1 MPKKHLYPEVSTF
14 TFFKNAKRILK
25 NPLPFHRENFE
36 ALGDTFRLNLGFSK
50 SVVFSRDPDLA
61 IYALRDNQKNFRK
74 SEIQTKDL
82 AKYVGK
88 GLLTSEGENWKM
100 QRKLMQ
106 PAFHKKNIYTLL
118 NFMLEAIDK
127 EIGRIEINKTTD
139 VFPIFN
145 DLAFKVVA
153 KSLFSDAINSD
164 EIAKLQE
171 ITEENQKMLVK
182 ELRQP
187 YKHWWFLLNGSL
199 AKNLRL
205 SQQARDILDS
215 IIKRRHI
222 SGAGEKDLLDM
233 LMGLSYED
241 GTKMNHEKLID
252 EILILFIAGHET
264 TANSLSFTIQLLA
277 QNQKVQQKLA
287 DEVVLLSKNESSP
300 FDILMSSPYTGYV
313 IQESMRLFPPVY
325 FIDRENISVD
335 TFKQKEMPE
344 GTNFLFSIYEIH
356 RNQKNWLHPN
366 DFIPERFEN
375 LESVSSFYFPF
386 GAGPRKCIGSN
397 FAMYEI
403 TLALHQ
409 LLKIFRIESIK
420 PDIEIEPLISLK
432 PKNALVRFVKR

>member
-1 MPKKHLYPEVSTF
+1 MPKNNLYPEVSTL

-127 EIGRIEINKTTD
+127 EIARIEINKTTD

-153 KSLFSDAINSD
+153 KSLFSDAINTD

-199 AKNLRL
+199 ARNLRL

-215 IIKRRHI
+215 IIKRRQI

-264 TANSLSFTIQLLA
+264 TANALSFIIQLLA

-287 DEVVLLSKNESSP
+287 DEVLLLSKNESSP

-313 IQESMRLFPPVY
+313 IQESMRLFPSVY

-335 TFKQKEMPE
+335 TFREKEIPE

-356 RNQKNWLHPN
+356 RNQENWLHPN

-409 LLKIFRIESIK
+409 LLKKFRIESIK

-432 PKNALVRFVKR
+432 PKNALVRFVTR

>member
-1 MPKKHLYPEVSTF
+1 MPEKKYFPEVSSF
-14 TFFKNAKRILK
+14 SFFKNAKRILK

-61 IYALRDNQKNFRK
+61 IYALRENQKNFCK

-88 GLLTSEGENWKM
+88 GLLTSEGEQWKT

-118 NFMLEAIDK
+118 DYMLQAIDK
-127 EIGRIEINKTTD
+127 EIARIEINKTTD
-139 VFPIFN
+139 IFPIFN

-199 AKNLRL
+199 TRNLRL

-215 IIKRRHI
+215 IIKRRQI
-222 SGAGEKDLLDM
+222 AGAGEKDLLDM
-233 LMGLSYED
+233 LMALTYED
-241 GTKMNHEKLID
+241 GSKMNQEKLID

-264 TANSLSFTIQLLA
+264 TANALSFTVQLLA
-277 QNQKVQQKLA
+277 QNQDVQEKLA
-287 DEVVLLSKNESSP
+287 DEVLLFYRNESLP
-300 FDILMSSPYTGYV
+300 FEILKSSTYTAYV

-325 FIDRENISVD
+325 FIDRENISED
-335 TFKQKEMPE
+335 YFKETIVPK
-344 GTNFLFSIYEIH
+344 GTSLLFSIYEIH
-356 RNQKNWLHPN
+356 RNEKNWLHPN

-375 LESVSSFYFPF
+375 LESISSFYFPF

-409 LLKIFRIESIK
+409 LLKKFKIESIK

-432 PKNALVRFVKR
+432 PKNALVRFVER

>member
-127 EIGRIEINKTTD
+127 EIARIEINKTTD